1 MRDRSH
7 VSRCPGLLVAVLA
20 VSHVTCL
27 LFFFYL
33 SHGTPLPLAPRDFK
47 CLYSGPDLPEQELCL
62 SCLNE
67 LQNGNS
73 PEPSLS
79 MGQRVPG
86 RNEDPPK
93 RLCLFLVVCP
103 WTGTHSALKII
114 WFSFQRPGFGALTEL
129 CLAFLSLSQVPE
141 STCSFRW
148 TASGMCSI

>member
-1 MRDRSH
+1 MRAQSH
-7 VSRCPGLLVAVLA
+7 VSRCPGLWVAGLA
-20 VSHVTCL
+20 VSHVACL

-33 SHGTPLPLAPRDFK
+33 SHATPLPLRDSK

-67 LQNGNS
+67 LQNGNA
-73 PEPSLS
+73 PEPSLGL
-79 MGQRVPG
+79 GQRVPG
-86 RNEDPPK
+86 RNEDPAKGTLLLPG
-93 RLCLFLVVCP
+93 VCP

-114 WFSFQRPGFGALTEL
+114 WFSFQPPGFGALTEL